1 MTLGWGIVSTGR
13 HADHK
18 IAPAINAAPHARL
31 AAVYSRDQA
40 RADAF
45 AERHGA
51 MAAYDSLEAMLQ
63 DARVEAVFIV
73 SPNALHAA
81 HAVQAAQAGK
91 HVLTEKPMATTIEDA
106 IAMIQACQRH
116 RVTLGV
122 GFHLR
127 YHPAHLDAY
136 RALRDGTLGTI
147 ALVQG
152 QWGFGVRGQVRPPP
166 RPPLQQWWE
175 DPALIGGA
183 STMMGTGVHV
193 VDLFRFLLQ
202 QEVVEV
208 TALADGQTPS
218 QPLEQL
224 LTLSMRFENGPLA
237 TICCGRRLPDS
248 QNDVVI
254 YGSHGRLAGRGT
266 LWEAREG
273 ALEISSESTNR
284 SAAFAHDFLAN
295 YIDEIEDFYHAV
307 VGQREPAA
315 TGLDGL
321 RAVEVTLAMIT
332 AARERRTAKVERHT
346 P

>member
-1 MTLGWGIVSTGR
+1 MALGWAIVSTGR
-13 HADHK
+13 HAEHK
-18 IAPAINAAPHARL
+18 IAPAINAAPNAKL
-31 AAVYSRDQA
+31 AAVYSRDQQ

-51 MAAYDSLEAMLQ
+51 MAAYDDLATLLR
-63 DARVEAVFIV
+63 DTRVDAVFIT

-81 HAVQAAQAGK
+81 QTLQAAAAGK

-106 IAMIQACQRH
+106 LAMIRTCRQH
-116 RVTLGV
+116 GVTLGV

-127 YHPAHLDAY
+127 QHPAHREARRILADGVLGSL
-136 RALRDGTLGTI
+136 ALL
-147 ALVQG
+147 QG
-152 QWGFGVRGQVRPPP
+152 QWGFGTRGQRLPPP

-175 DPALIGGA
+175 NPELMGGA

-193 VDLFRFLLQ
+193 VDLFRFLLEQ
-202 QEVVEV
+202 DIIEV
-208 TALADGQTPS
+208 TALADGQTAS

-224 LTLSMRFENGPLA
+224 LTLSMRLASGQLA
-237 TICCGRRLPDS
+237 TVCCGRRLPDS
-248 QNDVVI
+248 QNDLVI
-254 YGSHGRLAGRGT
+254 YGSDGRLAGRGT

-273 ALEISSESTNR
+273 SLDITSESVNT
-284 SAAFAHDFLAN
+284 SMDYPHDFLAN
-295 YIDEIEDFYHAV
+295 YVDEVEDFDRAV
-307 VGQREPAA
+307 SERREPAA

-332 AARERRTAKVERHT
+332 SARQGRTVKIEHHQ